1 MPSVA
6 RSSSASLPV
15 TEVPSM
21 RHLTTVGLL
30 CWAAAAC
37 TAHAQ
42 DGNPCADYASAPMQP
57 PSARAAALTAELL
70 QLPDAPSFITAVE
83 PVAATAELP
92 AYCRFKGT
100 IAPQIHFELRL
111 PQGWNGKLMM
121 QGCGGMCGWINMGAA
136 EDSLTRRYAVVNT
149 DMGHTDPPY
158 VALWAAD
165 NRQAELDF
173 GYRATYTTAMVARAI
188 TTRFY
193 GSEPRHRYFNGC
205 STGGRQGMLAAQRFP
220 ELFDGIIAGAP
231 VLNQTG
237 VGLLHLLWSARAN
250 LDAQGKPILTMQ
262 KLSSVHASV
271 LGACDK
277 LDGVAD
283 GVLQDPRACP
293 WKPESMACGRE
304 ARGDCLSAAEIGAL
318 HRLYDGASNSGG
330 RLAWAGGGGLPVGSE
345 YAWSPAFVNPAG
357 GNSMVLDPAGLIAQ
371 IVAFKAFFNDPGPS
385 MSLADFDFERDPQ
398 RLALTE
404 SFYNAQNPD
413 LRRFKARGGKLLLY
427 HGWDDTEVTPGY
439 SVDYYELATR
449 TMGGPEATRE
459 FFRLFMVPGMG
470 HCRRGVGA
478 DAIDYL
484 DVLERWVEHGEA
496 PQAVLAHKLVKEQS
510 YLGLPRPRYP
520 LNADEYTWRR
530 PVLAFPDVAVYSG
543 HGDWKDPA
551 NWKARPPPQ

>member
-1 MPSVA
+1 
-6 RSSSASLPV
+6 
-15 TEVPSM
+15 M
-21 RHLTTVGLL
+21 RHPTAIGLL
-30 CWAAAAC
+30 LCAAAASL
-37 TAHAQ
+37 AHAQ
-42 DGNPCADYASAPMQP
+42 ESAPCGDYAGSPMQP
-57 PSARAAALTAELL
+57 PSPRAASLAAELL
-70 QLPDAPSFITAVE
+70 RLPDAASVITAVE
-83 PVAATAELP
+83 PVTASADLP

-111 PQGWNGKLMM
+111 PEDWNGKLMM
-121 QGCGGMCGWINMGAA
+121 QGCGGMCGWINMGAT

-188 TTRFY
+188 TAHFY
-193 GSEPRHRYFNGC
+193 GSQPRRHYFNGC
-205 STGGRQGMLAAQRFP
+205 STGGRQGVLAAQRFP

-250 LDAQGKPILTMQ
+250 LDAQGKPILTTQ
-262 KLSSVHASV
+262 KLARVHASV
-271 LGACDK
+271 LAACDK

-293 WKPESMACGRE
+293 WKPESMACQGT
-304 ARGDCLSAAEIGAL
+304 AGDDCLDAAEIGAL
-318 HRLYDGASNSGG
+318 HRFYEGASNSGG
-330 RLAWAGGGGLPVGSE
+330 RLDWAGGGGLPVGSE
-345 YAWSPAFVNPAG
+345 YTWSPAFVSPTG
-357 GNSMVLDPAGLIAQ
+357 GTAMVLDPAGLIAQ

-385 MSLADFDFERDPQ
+385 MSLADFDFERDPA

-470 HCRRGVGA
+470 HCRRGAGA

-484 DVLERWVEHGEA
+484 DVLERWVEQGEA
-496 PQAVLAHKLVKEQS
+496 PDSVLAHKLVKEQS

-520 LNADEYTWRR
+520 LKAEEYLWRR
-530 PVLAFPDVAVYSG
+530 PVLAHPDVAVYAG

-551 NWKARPPPQ
+551 NWKVRPRPQ